1 MNKAKKVL
9 GIDPGSAICGW
20 GVVESLSPQKSR
32 LVECDCIRTRASM
45 STAER
50 LRSLHLDLQAV
61 IAKYQPDE
69 VAVEE
74 LFFVQNV
81 KTGIVVGQA
90 RGVILL
96 AAAEAGLPIF
106 EYKPNT
112 IKLALTGYG
121 HADKKQVQD
130 MVKLILKLPN
140 YIKQDDTADAVA
152 VALTHIQS
160 RQF

>member
-1 MNKAKKVL
+1 MDATKRVL

-20 GVVESLSPQKSR
+20 AVVESVNRQKFT
-32 LVECDCIRTRASM
+32 LVDCDCIRTRPSM

-50 LRSLHLDLQAV
+50 LYSLYLDLKAV
-61 IAKYQPDE
+61 IAKYRPQE
-69 VAVEE
+69 MAVEE

-96 AAAEAGLPIF
+96 SAAEAGLPVF

-130 MVKLILKLPN
+130 MVKHILKLPG

-160 RQF
+160 RQL